1 MVMND
6 ITVTN
11 SKLGGKYVFIT
22 MCNNTV
28 SKVKVKGKV
37 HPRKG
42 HERPDGE

>member
-22 MCNNTV
+22 MCNNTE
-28 SKVKVKGKV
+28 SKVKVKGK
-37 HPRKG
+37 
-42 HERPDGE
+42 DMYLSSSTTL